1 METKI
6 LVPVDFSEGTNHAAE
21 MAADMADFTG
31 AGIILLHAINHYT
44 RAYLKSNDLDESW
57 IEEKL
62 EELSKKIL
70 IGRELM
76 LEKAIKEGTLYE
88 TIPSVAKEFGASLTA
103 FSSHGKEGLQRITKS
118 KVLRL
123 IAANPVP
130 SIIFSKKLPRRLSPA
145 IIPINLFRKW
155 GKKLNVLVSM
165 SHLWGK
171 EFVIVET
178 YAPEALSSELERQ
191 RAKFRQEAERQ
202 GLNITFVPIR
212 GEHSFLSEFSA
223 HARATKA
230 SLIILISD
238 EEEQSPIFKPGIGEK
253 ILIYNKLKLPVLCLS
268 PSMELIKTQS

>member
-1 METKI
+1 
-6 LVPVDFSEGTNHAAE
+6 
-21 MAADMADFTG
+21 
-31 AGIILLHAINHYT
+31 
-44 RAYLKSNDLDESW
+44 
-57 IEEKL
+57 
-62 EELSKKIL
+62 
-70 IGRELM
+70 
-76 LEKAIKEGTLYE
+76 
-88 TIPSVAKEFGASLTA
+88 
-103 FSSHGKEGLQRITKS
+103 
-118 KVLRL
+118 
-123 IAANPVP
+123 
-130 SIIFSKKLPRRLSPA
+130 
-145 IIPINLFRKW
+145 
-155 GKKLNVLVSM
+155 M

-253 ILIYNKLKLPVLCLS
+253 S
-268 PSMELIKTQS
+268 

>member
-88 TIPSVAKEFGASLTA
+88 TIPQWLKNLE
-103 FSSHGKEGLQRITKS
+103 
-118 KVLRL
+118 LR
-123 IAANPVP
+123 
-130 SIIFSKKLPRRLSPA
+130 
-145 IIPINLFRKW
+145 
-155 GKKLNVLVSM
+155 
-165 SHLWGK
+165 
-171 EFVIVET
+171 
-178 YAPEALSSELERQ
+178 
-191 RAKFRQEAERQ
+191 
-202 GLNITFVPIR
+202 
-212 GEHSFLSEFSA
+212 
-223 HARATKA
+223 
-230 SLIILISD
+230 
-238 EEEQSPIFKPGIGEK
+238 
-253 ILIYNKLKLPVLCLS
+253 
-268 PSMELIKTQS
+268 